1 RRHPGGM
8 IPASGSE
15 TVTVQREARGLHRDS
30 HPLLDP
36 GQDGPVGDLPVFPSG
51 TGQGYG
57 MHIIN

>member
-1 RRHPGGM
+1 M
-8 IPASGSE
+8 IPSSGSE